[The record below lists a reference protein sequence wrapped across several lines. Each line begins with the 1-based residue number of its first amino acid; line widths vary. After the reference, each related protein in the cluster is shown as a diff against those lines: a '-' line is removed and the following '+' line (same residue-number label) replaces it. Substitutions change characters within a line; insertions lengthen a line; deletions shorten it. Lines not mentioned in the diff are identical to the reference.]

1 MFSFIA
7 ATNSG
12 GQVKLIIA
20 RNKSLRSLRF
30 FAVELRKERGAAAF
44 GWPTKKIDLLEVMGR
59 GLRGKL
65 V

>member
-12 GQVKLIIA
+12 GLVKLIIA

-30 FAVELRKERGAAAF
+30 FAVELRKEEQLLLGGQLR
-44 GWPTKKIDLLEVMGR
+44 KYDLLEVIGR